1 MSWQGIEGH
10 DNVVERFR
18 RSLAAGRLPNTFLFV
33 GPAGV
38 GKRTFALKLAQ
49 SLLCETNP
57 PELLQPCGECPGC
70 KQVLAG
76 SHPDLEYLAKDPD
89 SSFLKVEQ
97 FIGDREHRMQEGLL
111 ARFSLKPTRGR
122 RKVAIIDDADL
133 FNSESANCLLKTLE
147 EPPPG
152 SVLILIGT
160 SEQKQLPTIRSRSQ
174 IVRFQPL
181 PEATVVKLLVETGI
195 VADQFEAERLA
206 SLSGGGLHQAIA
218 LAEPELMEFRRHLLS
233 HLAKENWNSVALAKS
248 INAFVEE
255 AGKEAPPRRE
265 RLRRIITFCADF
277 YRQLMLHLSGG
288 QVSGD
293 PQVRETVAGA
303 ASTWKGDAIAAA
315 DRLQRCLEALAH
327 VDANAHPVTL
337 TEAWIDDLAHAR

>member
-1 MSWQGIEGH
+1 
-10 DNVVERFR
+10 
-18 RSLAAGRLPNTFLFV
+18 
-33 GPAGV
+33 
-38 GKRTFALKLAQ
+38 
-49 SLLCETNP
+49 
-57 PELLQPCGECPGC
+57 
-70 KQVLAG
+70 
-76 SHPDLEYLAKDPD
+76 
-89 SSFLKVEQ
+89 
-97 FIGDREHRMQEGLL
+97 MQEGLL

-122 RKVAIIDDADL
+122 RKVAIIDDADYL
-133 FNSESANCLLKTLE
+133 NAESANCLLKTLE

-181 PEATVVKLLVETGI
+181 PEATVAKLLVEKGT

-206 SLSGGGLHQAIA
+206 SLSGGGLQQAMT

-233 HLAKENWNSVALAKS
+233 SLAKETWNSVALAKS

-277 YRQLMLHLSGG
+277 YRQLMIHLSGG
-288 QVSGD
+288 PASGD
-293 PQVRETVAGA
+293 AQLRESIAGA
-303 ASTWKGDAIAAA
+303 AATWNDAVSAA
-315 DRLQRCLEALAH
+315 DRLQRCLDALAH

-337 TEAWIDDLAHAR
+337 TEAWIDDLAHAK